1 MTKLIF
7 LSAIV
12 PTYLLTENIKRSK
25 ELKLSI
31 DAYLKTMITEK
42 KIEMQRWEDTIVLI
56 NNLNR
61 QASVLKKNLTEI
73 QNKVKKEIDKEK
85 NRITKELKEQQKQL
99 KAADN

>member
-1 MTKLIF
+1 MTKLIY

-42 KIEMQRWEDTIVLI
+42 KIEM
-56 NNLNR
+56 
-61 QASVLKKNLTEI
+61 
-73 QNKVKKEIDKEK
+73 
-85 NRITKELKEQQKQL
+85 
-99 KAADN
+99 

>member
-42 KIEMQRWEDTIVLI
+42 K
-56 NNLNR
+56 NR
-61 QASVLKKNLTEI
+61 NVEVGRYDCAY
-73 QNKVKKEIDKEK
+73 
-85 NRITKELKEQQKQL
+85 
-99 KAADN
+99 